1 MEHAPIPTRGDGTVR
16 ISRGMPNVPPVGPT
30 KVSSSVY
37 TDPERFEQERVK
49 VFRRSWFII
58 ERGSEIPEAGDFLIW
73 EEFGE
78 TVVVTRGA
86 DGGVA
91 AFHNVCQHRGARI
104 CDPGDNASGSKAGNC
119 ADSFECPWHGFR
131 YGLDG
136 TVVSVPER
144 ADFDQAEL
152 EGLRAPSVAVR
163 EWAGWIWINLSGDD
177 APTLEEWLGPDI
189 IEELSHYSMEDM
201 VLHQKQTWVMPVNW
215 KAVVDGFIEVYHV
228 GTAHRRTIGDRL
240 ATRDTFQTLF
250 DRHSMYVVPA
260 GIKLDELY
268 EHEDHIKSSISHYL
282 VFPNSIFNCNPT
294 HIQFFMPTPI
304 DAHTS
309 KYTAWNLILP
319 GGDDE
324 FIADMDMRWSY
335 FKMVAEEDLYA
346 AQQVGATRQSMGYTR
361 NIMNEREC
369 RIPHFLDQV
378 DKMLAD

>member
-1 MEHAPIPTRGDGTVR
+1 MQHAPLPTRGDGTVR

-30 KVSSSVY
+30 KVPSSVY

-58 ERGSEIPEAGDFLIW
+58 ERGSEIPDPGDFLVW

-78 TVVVTRGA
+78 TVVVTRAA

-104 CDPGDNASGSKAGNC
+104 CDPGETPSGTKAGTC
-119 ADSFECPWHGFR
+119 ESSFECPWHGFR

-136 TVVSVPER
+136 TVVAVPER
-144 ADFDQAEL
+144 ADFDQARARGSAGP
-152 EGLRAPSVAVR
+152 EGRGARVGGVAVDQPVSGDAAPS
-163 EWAGWIWINLSGDD
+163 
-177 APTLEEWLGPDI
+177 LEDWLGPDI
-189 IEELSHYSMEDM
+189 IEELGHYRMEDM
-201 VLHQKQTWVMPVNW
+201 VLHAKQTWLMPVNW

-250 DRHSMYVVPA
+250 ERHSMYVVPA

-268 EHEDHIKSSISHYL
+268 EHEDHIRSSISHYL

-294 HIQFFMPTPI
+294 HIQFFMPIPI

-324 FIADMDMRWSY
+324 FIADMDMRWNY

-346 AQQVGATRQSMGYTR
+346 AQQVGRHPAVDGLHPQHH
-361 NIMNEREC
+361 ER
-369 RIPHFLDQV
+369 
-378 DKMLAD
+378 A